1 MSKYRLG
8 AKPDVKDERD
18 LRFKLRLT
26 ATQLPALV
34 DLSKNM
40 PTCEDQG
47 ELGACTAFAIGGA
60 VQYALLVQGKT
71 LLNPSKLFVYYEER
85 LREGTVNQDAGA
97 MIRTGF
103 KVIADKGFAN
113 EKDWPYLISR
123 FKRKPLAIA
132 YTRSKLDVVDKY
144 ERVDTG
150 LMALKTALALGN
162 PVVLGMSVYEAMMSE
177 QTAVT
182 GVVNRPMATEQN
194 MGGHAVLLMGY
205 DDKKKSFLVR
215 NSWGAGWGKK
225 GYFELSYDYAALGL
239 LADAWIIKLL

>member
-1 MSKYRLG
+1 MPKYALG
-8 AKPDVKDERD
+8 AKPDVKDHRD
-18 LRFKLRLT
+18 LRFKLSLK
-26 ATQLPALV
+26 AAQLPALV
-34 DLSKNM
+34 DLSNNM
-40 PTCEDQG
+40 PPCENQG

-60 VQYALLVQGKT
+60 VQYALITQGKT

-123 FKRKPLAIA
+123 FKRKPSTIA
-132 YTRSKLDVVDKY
+132 YTRSKLDVVDIY
-144 ERVDTG
+144 QRVDTT
-150 LMALKTALALGN
+150 LLALKTALATGN

-182 GVVNRPMATEQN
+182 GVVNRPLATEQN

-205 DDKKKSFLVR
+205 NDATKRFLVR
-215 NSWGAGWGKK
+215 NSWGADWGKR
-225 GYFELSYDYAALGL
+225 GYFELSYDYATLGL